1 MLGER
6 QKEHRMSL
14 DGPQLAEVGRLVG
27 DPARANIL
35 AALLDQ
41 RALTASELASTAH
54 VMPQTASSHL
64 AKLAGANLIRVEKQ
78 GRHRYY
84 RLASVEVAQMLESV
98 MNVAALA
105 PPRFRPA
112 SRIDDDMRAA
122 RSCYDHLAGR
132 LGVALAD
139 ALATHRLIVF
149 EPEGAEVTAAGLRQF
164 DALGLKVQPADDS
177 RRAFCRPCLDWS
189 ERRFHLAGRVG
200 AAILHHCLD
209 QAWLER
215 RRGSRALKVT
225 ERGRNALIR
234 TFHLDPA
241 VF

>member
-1 MLGER
+1 
-6 QKEHRMSL
+6 MSL
-14 DGPQLAEVGRLVG
+14 VGSKVAEVARLVG

-41 RALTASELASTAH
+41 RALTASELAFSAH

-64 AKLAGANLIRVEKQ
+64 AKLTLANLIRVEKQ

-84 RLASVEVAQMLESV
+84 RLASAEVAQMLESV
-98 MNVAALA
+98 MNVATLT
-105 PPRFRPA
+105 PPRFRPP
-112 SRIDDDMRAA
+112 SKLDDDMRAA

-139 ALATHRLIVF
+139 ALASQRLIVF
-149 EPEGAEVTAAGLRQF
+149 ESEGAEVTSAGLRHF
-164 DALGLKVQPADDS
+164 KALGIPLQPPQGS

-189 ERRFHLAGRVG
+189 ERRYHVAGSVG
-200 AAILHHCLD
+200 AAILRHCLD
-209 QAWLER
+209 QGWLER

-225 ERGRNALIR
+225 ERGRTALAK
-234 TFHLDPA
+234 TFHLEA
-241 VF
+241 AAF